1 MDRVLSIIIPVYE
14 AKDTLERCVQ
24 SCLAQKDLL
33 EKELEVI
40 LVDDGSTDGSSDL
53 CDELAAKDQH
63 GRIKVKHTRNF
74 GVSHARN
81 IGLEMAEGDYIT
93 FVDADDTI
101 AESFAEDMLRYLDES
116 TVIVDET
123 DSYASSSKISGYQYI
138 ENSILNRNTHVW
150 GKLFKRQTLRDGH
163 VMFKEGLSIGED
175 LLFMLD
181 IALLQGKERTIRL
194 ISGNGYNYEENEAS
208 AMNRAF
214 KESYM
219 DQLVCWKEAEDRLL
233 PVAEHISHYAFV
245 SVAASQIM
253 TALLVVGKLAVVP
266 EDQRDADITNLV
278 IMRVGDQ
285 IEHALKVRGAFAG
298 LSAGY
303 KVKVLLFRISPK
315 LYLKLYGGYKK

>member
-1 MDRVLSIIIPVYE
+1 
-14 AKDTLERCVQ
+14 
-24 SCLAQKDLL
+24 
-33 EKELEVI
+33 
-40 LVDDGSTDGSSDL
+40 
-53 CDELAAKDQH
+53 
-63 GRIKVKHTRNF
+63 
-74 GVSHARN
+74 
-81 IGLEMAEGDYIT
+81 
-93 FVDADDTI
+93 
-101 AESFAEDMLRYLDES
+101 
-116 TVIVDET
+116 
-123 DSYASSSKISGYQYI
+123 
-138 ENSILNRNTHVW
+138 
-150 GKLFKRQTLRDGH
+150 
-163 VMFKEGLSIGED
+163 
-175 LLFMLD
+175 MLD

-219 DQLVCWKEAEDRLL
+219 DQLVCWKEAEDKLL
-233 PVAEHISHYAFV
+233 PVAEHISQYAFV